1 MALSLMMQVEAPG
14 AEWASLGRPGQEAVL
29 EGVPDVLVDAVADAV
44 ELGHVRRHCRMPTH
58 LHSAGVSP
66 SPQWAT
72 SPATATYEDWRYASI
87 LRHGDLGCSARCER
101 K

>member
-44 ELGHVRRHCRMPTH
+44 ELGHVWRHCWMPTH

-72 SPATATYEDWRYASI
+72 SPSYLEAPHMRTGDMPAS
-87 LRHGDLGCSARCER
+87 
-101 K
+101 